1 MPALARNANRAAII
15 GPMRTGVVIVVAAV
29 ALVGGCGGEEPTL
42 GKSSADELHA
52 QVAAVRSA
60 AADGDRAAALEA
72 LDGLSG
78 QVRDLEAGGSLAEAD
93 AAALRRGIGRAR
105 RKVREEVAAPAA
117 TATATPE
124 PTATATPA
132 PEQGKPAKP
141 GKGHGK
147 AKGKARKGK
156 GG

>member
-1 MPALARNANRAAII
+1 MI
-15 GPMRTGVVIVVAAV
+15 GPMRNRALIVALAAV
-29 ALVGGCGGEEPTL
+29 ALGGCGGEEPTL
-42 GKSSADELHA
+42 SKSSADELHA
-52 QVAAVRSA
+52 QVAAARTA
-60 AADGDRAAALEA
+60 AGDGDRAAALEA

-124 PTATATPA
+124 PTATATATPA

-147 AKGKARKGK
+147 AKGKAEKGK

>member
-1 MPALARNANRAAII
+1 MRRPSRHRHI
-15 GPMRTGVVIVVAAV
+15 GVKVLIVVAAV

-42 GKSSADELHA
+42 SKSSADELHA
-52 QVAAVRSA
+52 QVAAARA
-60 AADGDRAAALEA
+60 AAGDGDRAAALEA
-72 LDGLSG
+72 LDGLSA

-93 AAALRRGIGRAR
+93 ATALRRGIGRAR

-124 PTATATPA
+124 PTATATATPA
-132 PEQGKPAKP
+132 PAQGKPAEP
-141 GKGHGK
+141 GKGK
-147 AKGKARKGK
+147 AKGKAKKGK

>member
-1 MPALARNANRAAII
+1 MRRPSRNRHIA
-15 GPMRTGVVIVVAAV
+15 VKVLIVVAAV
-29 ALVGGCGGEEPTL
+29 ALVGGCGGEEPAL
-42 GKSSADELHA
+42 SKRSADELHA
-52 QVAAVRSA
+52 QVAAARSA

-117 TATATPE
+117 TATATATAAPE
-124 PTATATPA
+124 PTPTATPA
-132 PEQGKPAKP
+132 PAAKP

-147 AKGKARKGK
+147 AKGKAKKGD
-156 GG
+156 GD

>member
-1 MPALARNANRAAII
+1 MRYRVLIVALA
-15 GPMRTGVVIVVAAV
+15 
-29 ALVGGCGGEEPTL
+29 ALALGGCGDAEPTL
-42 GKSSADELHA
+42 SKSSADELHA
-52 QVAAVRSA
+52 QVAAARTA
-60 AADGDRAAALEA
+60 AGDGDRAAALEA

-78 QVRDLEAGGSLAEAD
+78 QVRDLQAGGSLAEAD

-117 TATATPE
+117 TATATATPE
-124 PTATATPA
+124 PTATATA
-132 PEQGKPAKP
+132 TATAEQGKPEKP

-147 AKGKARKGK
+147 AKGKANKGK

>member
-1 MPALARNANRAAII
+1 MRGPSRNSHN
-15 GPMRTGVVIVVAAV
+15 GVKVLIVVAAV
-29 ALVGGCGGEEPTL
+29 ALVGGCGGGEPAL
-42 GKSSADELHA
+42 SKSSADELHA
-52 QVAAVRSA
+52 QVAAARA
-60 AADGDRAAALEA
+60 AAGDGDRAAALEA
-72 LDGLSG
+72 LDGLSA

-93 AAALRRGIGRAR
+93 ATALRRGICRAR

-124 PTATATPA
+124 PTATATATPA

-141 GKGHGK
+141 GKGNGNGK
-147 AKGKARKGK
+147 AKGKAKKGK